1 MKVRFAPALL
11 FAVGVAAGSSACSSD
26 PEPPGGLPLS
36 QCVAPARPK
45 DATIRLEAALGD
57 QAFQS
62 PVDLVEGPGKRFYV
76 VEQGGRVRV
85 VEPGASTSTLAID
98 IAARITSGG
107 EAGLL
112 SVAFDP
118 AFTQNG
124 FVYLHFTSPVA
135 GPVQGTR
142 VFESVI
148 ARYQSKDG
156 GLTFDPSTEKRVIAV
171 DQPFSN
177 HNAGK
182 IAFGPDGNLY
192 FGLGDGGSGGDPQGH
207 GQNTGTLLGTIVR
220 IDPKGDPYAVP
231 PTNPFVG
238 GGGRPEIYAYGLRN
252 PWKIAFDPATGDLWA
267 GDVGQGK
274 YEEIDRITLGGNYG
288 WRTREGAHCYN
299 ADTCETQ
306 GLIDPVVEYGRSDGF
321 SVTAGHV
328 YRGAKIPA
336 LLGKLIFG
344 DFGTGR
350 IWAVDRD
357 ANGASFAALLLASDL
372 RISTF
377 GQGSDGEVYVAD
389 YATGRVKVIL
399 PSDGGGPTSAPTLLS
414 ATGCLDAAD
423 PSKGAPG
430 LVAYEVNAPLWS
442 DGAEKQRWVS
452 VPEGKK
458 IGVAPDGDME
468 VPSGSVLVKTF
479 VVDGKR
485 VETRLF
491 ARYADGGY
499 VGYSYEWA
507 DDQRDATLLAEGKTK
522 DLGGGKTW
530 TFPSRGQCFAC
541 HTPQAGVVLGLE
553 VRQLDRVVG
562 GENQLARFAPL
573 LAAPVTPGAS
583 PPLKRLTDPGTD
595 EERARSYLHANCAM
609 CHRAGAGAGAA
620 KIDLHIDRSFAEL
633 GACDVPPSAGD
644 LGVAGSRIFLPGD
657 PARSTL
663 ALRMRALDTNRM
675 PTLATRV
682 VDEDGARAVEAW
694 IRGVSACP

>member
-1 MKVRFAPALL
+1 MKVRFAPACL
-11 FAVGVAAGSSACSSD
+11 FVLGVAAGSSACSSD
-26 PEPPGGLPLS
+26 PEPPGGLPLA
-36 QCVAPARPK
+36 QCVAPARPR
-45 DATIRLEAALGD
+45 DAAIRLESALGD

-267 GDVGQGK
+267 VPDMGRGTWENVAP
-274 YEEIDRITLGGNYG
+274 IDT
-288 WRTREGAHCYN
+288 
-299 ADTCETQ
+299 
-306 GLIDPVVEYGRSDGF
+306 
-321 SVTAGHV
+321 
-328 YRGAKIPA
+328 
-336 LLGKLIFG
+336 
-344 DFGTGR
+344 
-350 IWAVDRD
+350 
-357 ANGASFAALLLASDL
+357 GASGSSTWRGWKGGRNASTCAGSG
-372 RISTF
+372 ISTSSTAWVRMNPSMHTMT
-377 GQGSDGEVYVAD
+377 GSEIVSA
-389 YATGRVKVIL
+389 IL
-399 PSDGGGPTSAPTLLS
+399 NAWMCRSTASWLLS
-414 ATGCLDAAD
+414 A
-423 PSKGAPG
+423 
-430 LVAYEVNAPLWS
+430 
-442 DGAEKQRWVS
+442 
-452 VPEGKK
+452 
-458 IGVAPDGDME
+458 
-468 VPSGSVLVKTF
+468 
-479 VVDGKR
+479 
-485 VETRLF
+485 
-491 ARYADGGY
+491 
-499 VGYSYEWA
+499 
-507 DDQRDATLLAEGKTK
+507 
-522 DLGGGKTW
+522 
-530 TFPSRGQCFAC
+530 
-541 HTPQAGVVLGLE
+541 
-553 VRQLDRVVG
+553 
-562 GENQLARFAPL
+562 
-573 LAAPVTPGAS
+573 
-583 PPLKRLTDPGTD
+583 
-595 EERARSYLHANCAM
+595 
-609 CHRAGAGAGAA
+609 
-620 KIDLHIDRSFAEL
+620 
-633 GACDVPPSAGD
+633 
-644 LGVAGSRIFLPGD
+644 
-657 PARSTL
+657 
-663 ALRMRALDTNRM
+663 
-675 PTLATRV
+675 
-682 VDEDGARAVEAW
+682 
-694 IRGVSACP
+694 